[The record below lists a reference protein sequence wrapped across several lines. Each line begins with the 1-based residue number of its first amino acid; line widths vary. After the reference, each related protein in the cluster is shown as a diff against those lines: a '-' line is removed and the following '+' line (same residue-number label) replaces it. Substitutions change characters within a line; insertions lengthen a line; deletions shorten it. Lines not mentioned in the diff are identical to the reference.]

1 MTEKF
6 ASQMLAHWKEVF
18 SNVDACVVTPALTL
32 AEAQSHPLFA
42 HRDKYQVTAGWQVLA
57 MA

>member
-6 ASQMLAHWKEVF
+6 TNQILAHWQQVF
-18 SNVDACVVTPALTL
+18 SDVDACITPALTL
-32 AEAQSHPLFA
+32 AEAQRHPLFA

>member
-6 ASQMLAHWKEVF
+6 ASQTLAHWKEVF
-18 SNVDACVVTPALTL
+18 SDVDACITLALTL
-32 AEAQSHPLFA
+32 AEAQGHPLFA
-42 HRDKYQVTAGWQVLA
+42 HQDKYQVTVGWQVLA